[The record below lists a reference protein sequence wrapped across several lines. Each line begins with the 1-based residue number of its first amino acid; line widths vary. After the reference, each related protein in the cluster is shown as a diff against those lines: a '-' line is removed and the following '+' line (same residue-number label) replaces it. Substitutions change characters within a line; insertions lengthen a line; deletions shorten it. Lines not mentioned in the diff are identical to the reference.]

1 MSKKSIK
8 KDNVVEDESIK
19 TIWIRLPYMGNHG
32 ESLTNKLLRKLRRCF
47 KIDVKFKV
55 LYDTRKLS
63 SFCTTKDRIP
73 FNQMSSVIYK
83 IKCPGCGEKYIGKS
97 ERCFGIRMYC
107 QGTRDNEPMFKHL
120 HNCNEFHDLCKMF
133 AINDV
138 SANKYTYN
146 IDNYILQAVLDNSKI
161 LKRFKH
167 SIQLEFVEAYYIK
180 LINPTINTGIAASK
194 ELVIFK

>member
-1 MSKKSIK
+1 
-8 KDNVVEDESIK
+8 
-19 TIWIRLPYMGNHG
+19 MGNHG
-32 ESLTNKLLRKLRRCF
+32 ESLTSKLLRKLRRCF

-73 FNQMSSVIYK
+73 YNQMSSVIYK

-97 ERCFGIRMYC
+97 ERCFGIRMHC

-138 SANKYTYN
+138 SANKYIYN

-180 LINPTINTGIAASK
+180 LINPKINTGIAASK